1 MGLTPREIFEEL
13 ITPDIFDHIVKNS
26 TRYAIRDK
34 NQAAFTFSEKELK
47 TFIGILIISSYH
59 LVPAER
65 DYWSNEE
72 DLGLDIVKRAM
83 PRDRYLKI
91 KQMLHFCNNENSL
104 GNKSDSGLKLRPFI
118 AMLQKNFIECGNF
131 ETHVVVYEIV
141 LKYFGK
147 IYLDLRIV

>member
-13 ITPDIFDHIVKNS
+13 ITPDIFDHIVKES

-72 DLGLDIVKRAM
+72 DLGLDIVKKAM

-91 KQMLHFCNNENSL
+91 KQMLHF
-104 GNKSDSGLKLRPFI
+104 
-118 AMLQKNFIECGNF
+118 
-131 ETHVVVYEIV
+131 
-141 LKYFGK
+141 
-147 IYLDLRIV
+147 